1 MAEIGRE
8 NLENIEENE
17 RMALGHFRL
26 TTFLRLTTFQ
36 WISDGIPYGEAWRHL
51 TRLG

>member
-17 RMALGHFRL
+17 RMASGHFRL
-26 TTFLRLTTFQ
+26 TTFPIDYEFNNVAKRIMRLSKNRDF
-36 WISDGIPYGEAWRHL
+36 
-51 TRLG
+51 